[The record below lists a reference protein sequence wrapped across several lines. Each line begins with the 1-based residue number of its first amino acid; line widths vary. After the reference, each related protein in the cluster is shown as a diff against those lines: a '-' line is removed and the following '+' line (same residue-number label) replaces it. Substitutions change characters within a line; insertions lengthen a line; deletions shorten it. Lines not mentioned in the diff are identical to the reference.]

1 MKDLDEKT
9 KAWLAVRKEAAKTIN
24 PATAKVI
31 CVYGQVIDPYGIFA
45 PFPEECDC
53 IGKNYFARAPGSD
66 TCVSFG
72 DLPQWVVE
80 ELWKRIE
87 RNDPDGPSLT
97 DPDLPNVDRLVVEI
111 MARDDG
117 EPGYAAAVARGI
129 MKAQS
134 V

>member
-1 MKDLDEKT
+1 MTTNEEYQGRR
-9 KAWLAVRKEAAKTIN
+9 AIFKEAAKTIN
-24 PATAKVI
+24 PATAKVM
-31 CVYGQVIDPYGIFA
+31 CARVQVIDPYGILD
-45 PFPEECDC
+45 PFPEEGDC
-53 IGKNYFARAPGSD
+53 IGKDYFARAPGSD
-66 TCVSFG
+66 IWVVFS
-72 DLPQWVVE
+72 DLPQSVVD

-129 MKAQS
+129 MKAQA